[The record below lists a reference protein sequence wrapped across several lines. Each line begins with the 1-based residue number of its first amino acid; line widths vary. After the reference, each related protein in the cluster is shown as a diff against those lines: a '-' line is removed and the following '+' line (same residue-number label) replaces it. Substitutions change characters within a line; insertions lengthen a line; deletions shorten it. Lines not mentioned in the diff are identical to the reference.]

1 MFSYVLFLNK
11 YSIRFSIFEKC
22 HVLYNFLGINSF
34 DYFTFILQ
42 KEKKMSETLKE
53 FLLNKRYTKVKLHL
67 TKTNHFEIKA
77 SINGKKGLFILDT
90 GASSSCV
97 GFEGIETF
105 RLNAEDSLI
114 KAAGAGSTNMDTKIS
129 KKNKLTIGKWSKSKV
144 VLVLFNLTHVNT
156 ALINHNSKPVD
167 GIIGADILKKA
178 KGIIDY
184 EKKYLYLKI

>member
-1 MFSYVLFLNK
+1 M
-11 YSIRFSIFEKC
+11 EKR
-22 HVLYNFLGINSF
+22 
-34 DYFTFILQ
+34 LQ
-42 KEKKMSETLKE
+42 E
-53 FLLNKRYTKVKLHL
+53 FLLERGYSKVKLHL

-97 GFEGIETF
+97 GFEGVETF
-105 RLNAEDSLI
+105 NLKAEDSI
-114 KAAGAGSTNMDTKIS
+114 VKAAGAGAINMDTKMA
-129 KKNKLTIGKWSKSKV
+129 KKNKVKIGKWSSKKV

-178 KGIIDY
+178 KAIIDY
-184 EKKYLYLKI
+184 EKKYLYLKL